1 MVLFLTSESN
11 SRRWQRRGSPYDPID
26 KLTISF
32 FCMQYLL
39 KADLRNRLIG
49 RIQRRQQF
57 YQVSTV
63 NVESKP
69 RFAVRYEK

>member
-1 MVLFLTSESN
+1 MLFLTSESN

-39 KADLRNRLIG
+39 KI
-49 RIQRRQQF
+49 
-57 YQVSTV
+57 